1 MTDSDQEEP
10 ITDVLEQNQPAVPG
24 ITETGER
31 QIPGRIPLEANE
43 ADAAEQAREVQ
54 LDDDDYR

>member
-10 ITDVLEQNQPAVPG
+10 ITDVIEQNEPAVPG
-24 ITETGER
+24 AQEGSEA
-31 QIPGRIPLEANE
+31 QIPGRIPLEADE